1 VFAIFS
7 KYSNKLKKAFK
18 RKGFVYA
25 NVVLVIAV
33 TGVVW
38 FGQSGFINSSGSTIF
53 SKISN
58 ELSEAPLD
66 PVSSAD
72 IAANI
77 ATVSSLPEAVS
88 VINQADSYNAHL
100 DMASIDNTTVAKP
113 NIVSGGSKSRKDIIE
128 YVTQVGDTISALA
141 IKFGVTSDSIRWS
154 NGLSGDSVDAGK
166 TIFIPPV
173 NGVVYKV
180 QSGDTVEGIAAR
192 YSANKDQIIAFND
205 IELSGLPVN
214 DYIVIPDGTQPVANN
229 TSYSGYSVSSTIV
242 YEFSPQYG
250 GNSYT
255 YGYCTYYVASRI
267 PVPGN
272 WGNANTWAYYA
283 RLSGWTVSP
292 IPVVGAIAQSP
303 YMSGLGHV
311 AYVEEVSAD
320 GTMMRYSDM
329 NALCGWN
336 CVGYSEWVPISFYPN
351 YIYH

>member
-1 VFAIFS
+1 MKRV
-7 KYSNKLKKAFK
+7 LK
-18 RKGFVYA
+18 RRGFVYA
-25 NVVLVIAV
+25 NVILVIVV

-38 FGQSGFINSSGSTIF
+38 LGRSGVMNSSGHTIF
-53 SKISN
+53 SQITN

-66 PVSSAD
+66 LVSSAD

-100 DMASIDNTTVAKP
+100 AMTSIDNTTVAKP
-113 NIVSGGSKSRKDIIE
+113 NLVSGGSKSRKDIAE
-128 YVTQVGDTISALA
+128 YITKEGDAISALA

-154 NGLSGDSVDAGK
+154 NGLSGDAVDAGK
-166 TIFIPPV
+166 TLLIPPI
-173 NGVVYKV
+173 NGIVYEV
-180 QSGDTVEGIAAR
+180 QSNDTVESIAAK
-192 YSANKDQIIAFND
+192 YSANKDQLITFND
-205 IELSGLPVN
+205 IELSGLPVD
-214 DYIVIPDGTQPVANN
+214 DYIVIPDGTQPVVNAHSN
-229 TSYSGYSVSSTIV
+229 YSGSSSIV

-255 YGYCTYYVASRI
+255 HGYCTYYAASRVA
-267 PVPGN
+267 VPGN

-283 RLSGWTVSP
+283 RLSGWMVSP
-292 IPVVGAIAQSP
+292 IPVVGAVAQSP

-329 NALCGWN
+329 NALCGWG